1 MSQFCFFFNVWVYIT
16 QFKVHVTGLFQLLC
30 TQQPCCYLVIKWVR
44 VFETLW
50 TVACQAPLSMGS
62 SRQEYW
68 SGLLL
73 PTPKDLPNPGIE
85 PVPPAL
91 AGGFFTTEPSG
102 KFTVSVITTQIPHV
116 T

>member
-50 TVACQAPLSMGS
+50 TVACQAPLFMIF
-62 SRQEYW
+62 SRQEYC
-68 SGLLL
+68 SGLPFAPLG
-73 PTPKDLPNPGIE
+73 DLPNPGTE
-85 PVPPAL
+85 PASLAL
-91 AGGFFTTEPSG
+91 AGRFFTTESPGKPSHLYS
-102 KFTVSVITTQIPHV
+102 F
-116 T
+116 